1 MNLCSRSA
9 GLTIGVTTGSARWQS
24 FVREAFAGHG
34 LQDAQADD
42 LHVVIAESPDRF
54 SLRGMDTLARGAW
67 SDGSSVV
74 IENACSSGVDLRVWA
89 DGGRLEVEARSRP
102 GWSTR
107 GLATVARARAQLLL
121 RSAILQYP
129 AMWWAGVSGAVPMH
143 VSGVRTAGVS
153 VAIAGPGGVGKST
166 LLRDA
171 MSQGA
176 RGVSDNLCVGRD
188 LVIHGVLEP
197 LRTDGGEGRR
207 MPHGRRESVW
217 PDRLDSIEV
226 ERILVLRRGSG
237 SSVVVRPL
245 DAQAAARVIV
255 GGTYAAGE
263 LRRYWAFAATL
274 ALGTGLG
281 PAHPPI
287 TDAATLLARAVPCTE
302 VILPGRPG
310 TRLSDVIGISQAYAD
325 ELSSEG

>member
-1 MNLCSRSA
+1 MNLCSRTA
-9 GLTIGVTTGSARWQS
+9 GLTLAVTTDSSRWQS
-24 FVREAFAGHG
+24 FVREAFAGQQQHDAPADLKVVVAETSEPFSRRG
-34 LQDAQADD
+34 LD
-42 LHVVIAESPDRF
+42 P
-54 SLRGMDTLARGAW
+54 LARGAW
-67 SDGSSVV
+67 SDGSAVV

-89 DGGRLEVEARSRP
+89 AGGRLEVEARSRP

-107 GLATVARARAQLLL
+107 GLATVAPARAQLLL

-129 AMWWAGVSGAVPMH
+129 AMWWAGVSGAVPLH
-143 VSGVRTAGVS
+143 VSGIRTGGVS

-171 MSQGA
+171 MSQGGQ
-176 RGVSDNLCVGRD
+176 GVSDNLCVGRG

-197 LRTDGGEGRR
+197 LRADGGEGRR

-217 PDRLDSIEV
+217 TDRLDSIEV

-237 SSVVVRPL
+237 SRVVVRPL
-245 DAQAAARVIV
+245 DAQATARVIV
-255 GGTYAAGE
+255 GGTYSAGE
-263 LRRYWAFAATL
+263 LRRYWGFAATL

-287 TDAATLLARAVPCTE
+287 VDAATRLARAVPCAE
-302 VILPGRPG
+302 VILPRTLG